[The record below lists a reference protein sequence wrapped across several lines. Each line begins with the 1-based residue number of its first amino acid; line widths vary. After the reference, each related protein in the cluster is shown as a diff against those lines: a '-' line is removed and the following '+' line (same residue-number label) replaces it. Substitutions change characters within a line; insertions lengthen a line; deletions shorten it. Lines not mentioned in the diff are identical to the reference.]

1 MMLKSKDFIEMV
13 DLCKLWAKIMR
24 PMSSFKINAEV
35 EKKLNTYRLWN
46 VDLDGYNICVFY
58 TETTIE
64 KSLVKSIQIF
74 SKNLFTLPFHIV
86 FKIGISI
93 LGNDDKNIFF
103 SFVREGT
110 TVFCWTKVED
120 ENGEALPLVEE
131 EVEYKYY
138 LGSKFAYISDQH

>member
-1 MMLKSKDFIEMV
+1 MLKSTNFIEMV
-13 DLCKLWAKIMR
+13 DLCKLWARVMR
-24 PMSSFKINAEV
+24 PFSSFKMSYEV
-35 EKKLNTYRLWN
+35 EKKFNAYRLWN

-58 TETTIE
+58 TETEIE
-64 KSLVKSIQIF
+64 KSIVKSIQIF

-86 FKIGISI
+86 FKVGISI
-93 LGNDDKNIFF
+93 LGNQDSNIFF

-120 ENGEALPLVEE
+120 EDGEPLPLVEE

-138 LGSKFAYISDQH
+138 LGRKFAYISDQH